1 MSGAGADSPAEG
13 PARPERAP
21 ATGSPPDIPP
31 PAPPPGAS
39 RYGWFVGLVAILIIA
54 YITINTAT
62 TPSLG
67 SRGVTPG
74 RPLPPFAVPL
84 ALSDLQG
91 DANVATRIG
100 QGALGRQPACTV
112 RSPRVLNICQ
122 IAAAGPVALG
132 LFIPAGDCSRVL
144 DELASLEGT
153 GAFPGLQIVGVAVKG
168 GRSDVRKLV
177 HAHGWLFPVGY
188 DRDGALATVYRM
200 GLVCSTITLA
210 LPGGKVYGPA
220 LLGVPTVAVLRARL
234 TALESAARAGGWRP
248 PA

>member
-1 MSGAGADSPAEG
+1 MSGAGADSPPDGPTRPEG
-13 PARPERAP
+13 PP
-21 ATGSPPDIPP
+21 ATGTRSDIPP
-31 PAPPPGAS
+31 PAPPPGAG
-39 RYGWFVGLVAILIIA
+39 RYGWFVGLVAILIIV

-62 TPSLG
+62 TPSVG

-74 RPLPPFAVPL
+74 HPLPPFAVPL

-91 DANVATRIG
+91 DANVATRVG
-100 QGALGRQPACTV
+100 QGALGRRPACTV
-112 RSPRVLNICQ
+112 RSPEVLNICQ

-132 LFIPAGDCSRVL
+132 LFVPAGSCSRVL

-153 GAFPGLQIVGVAVKG
+153 GAFAGLQIAGVAVKG
-168 GRSDVRKLV
+168 GRSEVRALV
-177 HAHGWLFPVGY
+177 RAHGWLFPVGY

-200 GLVCSTITLA
+200 GLVCSQITLA

-220 LLGVPTVAVLRARL
+220 LLGVPTLAVLRARL
-234 TALESAARAGGWRP
+234 TELESAARARGWRP